1 MKKILKNKKILIGI
15 IMVTFVII
23 IAIISIFYTPNDPY
37 LVNLSV
43 KFSNPNQK
51 FLLGTDNIFSIFIF
65 QYLSNFNSNKF
76 NYWNYKY
83 IFWWNI

>member
-51 FLLGTDNIFSIFIF
+51 FLLGTD
-65 QYLSNFNSNKF
+65 
-76 NYWNYKY
+76 
-83 IFWWNI
+83 